1 VSLEPI
7 QSTFSFTP
15 ETSGCQLGTVGK
27 FSFDATLASNS
38 VKELSKMSVQIDELT
53 NGNLC
58 LTNVGLI
65 GEGGN
70 FEVPNSDDYVDA
82 VLSHKENVDVP
93 FTVCLNNTNPFR
105 FFVNVVGVASD

>member
-1 VSLEPI
+1 
-7 QSTFSFTP
+7 
-15 ETSGCQLGTVGK
+15 LGGFAGK
-27 FSFDATLASNS
+27 FSLDATLANNS
-38 VKELSKMSVQIDELT
+38 GKELSNMYVEIDELT

-93 FTVCLNNTNPFR
+93 FTVCLNNTDPFR
-105 FFVNVVGVASD
+105 FFVNVVGVAAD